1 MPWNA
6 MERPER
12 YDPEDIEHLLS
23 ERSFDALLQ
32 EERAYVLR
40 HLGGRE
46 EYENMRA
53 LLLHVRSDEQDREGI
68 AADEATRERVLA
80 AFRAQQQPQWRIWL
94 NSVAAAFALDRH
106 QGFLRPALAFGG
118 LAVLIGLGAYLTITF
133 TARPDAELAEVRP
146 AIRQEEKEAPAS
158 PTTVG
163 EPAVPAVE
171 PVEEVRTETV
181 QAEVQAA
188 TDAPPPPAFIGTG
201 SAAEVVERMTDDAP
215 GLLTE
220 EAAKADEAEQLVVV
234 PDRAAVDLDEVRV
247 VEMNELHTNQSMSNV
262 GGAVT
267 ASTAKRSKDAAK
279 GAARTRS
286 MAEDPELR
294 ALLAQG
300 W

>member
-1 MPWNA
+1 

-68 AADEATRERVLA
+68 AAEEATRERVLA

-106 QGFLRPALAFGG
+106 QGFLRPALAFGS

-146 AIRQEEKEAPAS
+146 AIRQEEKAAPA
-158 PTTVG
+158 PPAAVN
-163 EPAVPAVE
+163 EPAGPVSD
-171 PVEEVRTETV
+171 PVEELRTVTV
-181 QAEVQAA
+181 QAEAEAA
-188 TDAPPPPAFIGTG
+188 TDAVPPPST
-201 SAAEVVERMTDDAP
+201 SEMESDAP
-215 GLLTE
+215 VGE
-220 EAAKADEAEQLVVV
+220 SKAYDV
-234 PDRAAVDLDEVRV
+234 PDVQHEEPAVAEKAENFFLNSSPTAVDLQDVRV
-247 VEMNELHTNQSMSNV
+247 VDVNELHRNQSTSNV
-262 GGAVT
+262 SGAVT
-267 ASTAKRSKDAAK
+267 SSTAAKRSKDTK
-279 GAARTRS
+279 REAARSRS